1 MMMMSDVSVSVSQMS
16 HSDVSLQCLSV
27 SNEQK
32 IK

>member
-1 MMMMSDVSVSVSQMS
+1 MMMMMSDVSVSEMS